1 VVISPEA
8 SAAAQAALVQYV
20 GPMARLLVREAESK
34 ATSGRQFIDL
44 LCAHVTKP
52 GELAELRRRLRAE
65 VEPKL
70 R

>member
-1 VVISPEA
+1 
-8 SAAAQAALVQYV
+8 
-20 GPMARLLVREAESK
+20 VREAESK